1 MAHYSTSK
9 KVPGFTF
16 LGPLMMVA
24 GILMATDTG
33 LRYALYPDMLIDEV
47 SRFFAVSNFI
57 IVAIFS
63 FLLLHAGYLLF
74 KGLIFSRY
82 YAVIILFLCFLATS
96 VRIYLFGFNPYPWK
110 VIACAAVPIL
120 VILYL
125 NQRQFRVR
133 FEYKKGLAGVFL
145 FFFWC
150 FSIISA
156 GYGALWVKNNWK
168 DIPVY
173 NQYKYTSNE
182 THEISNYLPMGFS
195 MKIPDNFHLSSIE
208 NLDSSVSVTFHNPDY
223 GYIIMNNRSSIEPVY
238 KRMKIIGFTDEF
250 DFAKKFFH
258 EKTGLIPL
266 FIRKAMTS
274 LKIKEFSEISV
285 GELTIFMEKSSG
297 DNAVAHIFSD
307 RELIGEITVL
317 SINQNDTGLY
327 NELFR
332 TMKKTEPPSDA
343 NKLYMDG
350 VTHMTSQRLET
361 AKRNFASA
369 VAVNP
374 KDAEFRYMLAETL
387 ALTGYVSSAKRQLEK
402 CLEINPN
409 HNRAEKLSE
418 ALSKLK

>member
-1 MAHYSTSK
+1 
-9 KVPGFTF
+9 
-16 LGPLMMVA
+16 
-24 GILMATDTG
+24 
-33 LRYALYPDMLIDEV
+33 
-47 SRFFAVSNFI
+47 
-57 IVAIFS
+57 
-63 FLLLHAGYLLF
+63 
-74 KGLIFSRY
+74 
-82 YAVIILFLCFLATS
+82 
-96 VRIYLFGFNPYPWK
+96 
-110 VIACAAVPIL
+110 
-120 VILYL
+120 
-125 NQRQFRVR
+125 
-133 FEYKKGLAGVFL
+133 
-145 FFFWC
+145 
-150 FSIISA
+150 
-156 GYGALWVKNNWK
+156 
-168 DIPVY
+168 
-173 NQYKYTSNE
+173 
-182 THEISNYLPMGFS
+182 
-195 MKIPDNFHLSSIE
+195 
-208 NLDSSVSVTFHNPDY
+208 
-223 GYIIMNNRSSIEPVY
+223 
-238 KRMKIIGFTDEF
+238 
-250 DFAKKFFH
+250 
-258 EKTGLIPL
+258 
-266 FIRKAMTS
+266 MTS